1 MRIAVFTPYLYPF
14 QIDMLE
20 ILRGITSTKLFTLGI
35 YGNYP
40 FEEFLRYTAFF
51 KPVIRVLGQPMFSP
65 LDILR
70 FIRWKPNAVII
81 YGAESISGLCIFFI
95 SKLIGAKT
103 LVIVE
108 ENNITSLNSIILG
121 FIQKIK
127 RAIVKFVYE
136 FSDIIVAE
144 SSASKKYVEEMLHV
158 RRRTKHFSIYP
169 HGVNVKHFSKNNHS
183 KNGVKAKELLLRSLG
198 LSKDLIEKLWIC
210 FIGELSYIKGTDVL
224 IDAIEILKERNILRK
239 YNCVFFLPRRSRF
252 FPDRYDLKHIYLRKL
267 SKLVREGYVVLYPPL
282 AYSEMPILYR
292 SADIVVLPSR
302 FLKNT
307 SSDRSPNVALET
319 LATGSLLVAS
329 YAGGIPDIVGDAG
342 LLVKPNDPY
351 ALADKI
357 EKVVKHYEKYQYL
370 KERARVRAVTKLDI
384 RLYTFTLLKNLCKTM
399 KKTII

>member
-1 MRIAVFTPYLYPF
+1 MRITLFTPYLYPF

-20 ILRGITSTKLFTLGI
+20 TLRGITSTKLFTLGI

-40 FEEFLRYTAFF
+40 FEEFLRYTILF

-70 FIRWKPNAVII
+70 FVRWKPNAVII
-81 YGAESISGLCIFFI
+81 YGAENISGLCVFFI
-95 SKLIGAKT
+95 SKLTGAKT

-127 RAIVKFVYE
+127 RAVVKFVYE

-144 SSASKKYVEEMLHV
+144 SSASKRYVEEMLHI
-158 RRRTKHFSIYP
+158 RRTKHLSIHP
-169 HGVNVKHFSKNNHS
+169 HGVNVKHFSKNSHS

-210 FIGELSYIKGTDVL
+210 FIGELSYSKGTDVL
-224 IDAIEILKERNILRK
+224 IDAIEILRERNILRK

-252 FPDRYDLKHIYLRKL
+252 FPDRYDLKRIYLRKL
-267 SKLVREGYVVLYPPL
+267 SKLVREGYVVLYPPR
-282 AYSEMPILYR
+282 AYSEMPLFYR

-307 SSDRSPNVALET
+307 SSDRSPNVALEA
-319 LATGSLLVAS
+319 LATGTLLIAS